1 MVKGSNQPENQ
12 KSEPRR
18 YHTKG
23 SWDEIPRRNL
33 AVDRSNA
40 RELRNHFL
48 LHWAAQKSLCG
59 QVFSLTTIDRVWT
72 PPTTA

>member
-48 LHWAAQKSLCG
+48 LHWAAQ
-59 QVFSLTTIDRVWT
+59 
-72 PPTTA
+72 TTA